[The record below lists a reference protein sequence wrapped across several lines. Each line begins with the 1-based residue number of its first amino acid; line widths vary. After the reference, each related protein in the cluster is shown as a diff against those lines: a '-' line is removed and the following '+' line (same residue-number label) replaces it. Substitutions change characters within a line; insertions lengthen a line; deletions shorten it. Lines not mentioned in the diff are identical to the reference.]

1 MLIMKKCLLLCC
13 FFCLALNVMA
23 DDGLDATKISKIT
36 FNGDEVTVVFNDGT
50 ETLVADMA
58 TVTIDFSKATGIE
71 ERLAAVKK
79 AGFEGM
85 AVYNLNGQLVGKSAA
100 NLPKGVYII
109 GKKKVII
116 K

>member
-1 MLIMKKCLLLCC
+1 MMKKCLLLCSL
-13 FFCLALNVMA
+13 FCLGLNVIA
-23 DDGLDATKISKIT
+23 GDVLDATKISKIT
-36 FNGDEVTVVFNDGT
+36 FSGDQVTVVYNDGT

-58 TVTIDFSKATGIE
+58 TVTIDFSNATSVE
-71 ERLAAVKK
+71 ERLAAVKQ
-79 AGFEGM
+79 AGLEGL
-85 AVYNLNGQLVGKSAA
+85 AVYNLNGQLVGKSVA

>member
-1 MLIMKKCLLLCC
+1 MMKKYLLLCSL
-13 FFCLALNVMA
+13 FCLGLNVMA
-23 DDGLDATKISKIT
+23 GDVLDATKISKIT
-36 FNGDEVTVVFNDGT
+36 FSGDQVTVVFNDGT

-58 TVTIDFSKATGIE
+58 TVTIDFSNATSVE
-71 ERLAAVKK
+71 ERLAAVKQ
-79 AGFEGM
+79 AGLEGL
-85 AVYNLNGQLVGKSAA
+85 AVYNLNGQLVGKSVA

>member
-1 MLIMKKCLLLCC
+1 MKKLIVMSCM
-13 FFCLALNVMA
+13 FCLTLAAMA
-23 DDGLDATKISKIT
+23 DGGKIDGSTIKKIT
-36 FNGDEVTVVFNDGT
+36 FNGDQVTIVFNDGT

-58 TVTIDFSKATGIE
+58 TVTIDFGKATGIE
-71 ERLAAVKK
+71 ERLAAVKQ
-79 AGFEGM
+79 AGLEGM
-85 AVYNLNGQLVGKSAA
+85 PVYNLNGQLVGKSAA

>member
-1 MLIMKKCLLLCC
+1 MLIMKKCLLLCSL
-13 FFCLALNVMA
+13 FCLGLNAMA
-23 DDGLDATKISKIT
+23 DDVLDATKISKIT
-36 FNGDEVTVVFNDGT
+36 FNGDQVTVVFNDGT

-71 ERLAAVKK
+71 ERLAAVKQ

-100 NLPKGVYII
+100 NLSKGVYII

>member
-1 MLIMKKCLLLCC
+1 MMKKLIVMSCMLCLT
-13 FFCLALNVMA
+13 LAAMA
-23 DDGLDATKISKIT
+23 DGGKIDGSTIKKIT
-36 FNGDEVTVVFNDGT
+36 FNGDQVTIVFNDGT

-71 ERLAAVKK
+71 ERLAAVKQ

-100 NLPKGVYII
+100 NLSKGVYII

>member
-13 FFCLALNVMA
+13 FFCLDLSVLAV
-23 DDGLDATKISKIT
+23 DGLDATKISKIT

-50 ETLVADMA
+50 ATLVADMA

-71 ERLAAVKK
+71 ERLAVIKQ
-79 AGFEGM
+79 AGLEDL

>member
-1 MLIMKKCLLLCC
+1 MMKKLIVMSCMLCLT
-13 FFCLALNVMA
+13 LAAMA
-23 DDGLDATKISKIT
+23 DGGKIDGSTIKKIT
-36 FNGDEVTVVFNDGT
+36 FNGDQVTIVFNDGT

-58 TVTIDFSKATGIE
+58 TVTIDFSKAIGIE
-71 ERLAAVKK
+71 ERLAAVKQ

-100 NLPKGVYII
+100 NLSKGVYII